1 MVVKRSN
8 PAGPAEDFRSGA
20 GALALWWGIFAG
32 PIAFAL
38 DEVLSYAIVQHTC
51 STGYLWLLHF
61 YTLLAIVL
69 ALSGFASAFWCY
81 RRLPE
86 NATTSGVMV
95 ESRSRFMAIYGMAAS
110 IAFTLV
116 IVALSIP
123 KWAMSSCDQ

>member
-1 MVVKRSN
+1 MAIKKSETT
-8 PAGPAEDFRSGA
+8 GPAEEFRSGA

-32 PIAFAL
+32 PIGFAL

-51 STGYLWLLHF
+51 STGYHWLLHF

-69 ALSGFASAFWCY
+69 ALSGFAAAFWCY
-81 RRLPE
+81 RRVPE
-86 NATTSGVMV
+86 NATTTGVMV

-116 IVALSIP
+116 IIALSIP
-123 KWAMSSCDQ
+123 KWAMSPCDQ

>member
-1 MVVKRSN
+1 MKRSEM
-8 PAGPAEDFRSGA
+8 AGSAEDFRSGT

-51 STGYLWLLHF
+51 STGYHGLLHF

-69 ALSGFASAFWCY
+69 ALSGFAAALWCY

-86 NATTSGVMV
+86 SATTTGVMV
-95 ESRSRFMAIYGMAAS
+95 ESRSRFMAIYGIAAS

-116 IVALSIP
+116 IIALSIP
-123 KWAMSSCDQ
+123 KWAMSPCDQ

>member
-1 MVVKRSN
+1 MVIKRSEM
-8 PAGPAEDFRSGA
+8 AGPAEEFRSGA

-38 DEVLSYAIVQHTC
+38 DEVLSYAIVQHAC
-51 STGYLWLLHF
+51 STGYHWLLHF
-61 YTLLAIVL
+61 YTLLALVL
-69 ALSGFASAFWCY
+69 ALSGFAAALWCY

-86 NATTSGVMV
+86 NATTTGLMV

-116 IVALSIP
+116 IIALSIP
-123 KWAMSSCDQ
+123 KWAMSPCDQ

>member
-1 MVVKRSN
+1 MVIKRSDT
-8 PAGPAEDFRSGA
+8 AGPAEEFRSGA
-20 GALALWWGIFAG
+20 GALLLWWGIFAG

-51 STGYLWLLHF
+51 STGYHWLLHF
-61 YTLLAIVL
+61 YSLLGVVL
-69 ALSGFASAFWCY
+69 ALSGFAAAFWCY
-81 RRLPE
+81 LRLPE

-116 IVALSIP
+116 IIALSIP
-123 KWAMSSCDQ
+123 KWAMSPCDQ

>member
-1 MVVKRSN
+1 MKRSEM
-8 PAGPAEDFRSGA
+8 AGPAEDFRSGT

-51 STGYLWLLHF
+51 STGYHGLLHF

-69 ALSGFASAFWCY
+69 ALSGFAAALWCY

-86 NATTSGVMV
+86 SATTTGVMV
-95 ESRSRFMAIYGMAAS
+95 ESRSRFMAIYGIAAS

-116 IVALSIP
+116 IIALSIP
-123 KWAMSSCDQ
+123 KWAMSPCDQ

>member
-123 KWAMSSCDQ
+123 KWAMSPCDQ

>member
-116 IVALSIP
+116 IIALSIP
-123 KWAMSSCDQ
+123 KWAMSPCDQ

>member
-1 MVVKRSN
+1 MKRSEM
-8 PAGPAEDFRSGA
+8 AGPAEDFRSGT
-20 GALALWWGIFAG
+20 GALALWWGIFAA

-51 STGYLWLLHF
+51 STGYHGLLHF

-69 ALSGFASAFWCY
+69 ALSGFAAALWCY

-86 NATTSGVMV
+86 SATTTGVMV
-95 ESRSRFMAIYGMAAS
+95 ESRSRFMAIYGIAAS

-116 IVALSIP
+116 IIALSIP
-123 KWAMSSCDQ
+123 KWAMSPCDQ

>member
-1 MVVKRSN
+1 M
-8 PAGPAEDFRSGA
+8 

-32 PIAFAL
+32 PIGFAL

-51 STGYLWLLHF
+51 STGYHWLLHS

-69 ALSGFASAFWCY
+69 AVSGFAAALWCY

-86 NATTSGVMV
+86 SATTTGVMV
-95 ESRSRFMAIYGMAAS
+95 ESRSRFMAIYGMAAG

-116 IVALSIP
+116 IIALSIP
-123 KWAMSSCDQ
+123 KWAMSPCDQ